1 MASLYRDSE
10 SPFWYLKFKDG
21 AGKWR
26 CKSLRPLRH
35 GIPADTRKAKA
46 EADKHSLEEHTRGPQ
61 RDSWASWVP
70 AYLKGRYLNPDTR
83 RRVLNAWDRLAEYLV
98 KKGIGSPQELRY
110 SDCMDYMPYRVEK
123 AEHNTARLELKIL
136 SVVCDEAIRRG
147 IIARNPAA
155 KLGIARVRGKER
167 PELSDDDI
175 TKIRL
180 ALKSEPDWMSH
191 AFEIAVH
198 MGCRLSETAVFADD
212 IDPSLSL
219 IHFRRTKGDKPFTV
233 PVNPLLKPLLKKLR
247 VGAKDRI
254 FELPSDAAR
263 DFHRFF
269 KKLALPEV
277 TFHSTRV
284 TVASRLARSGY
295 PLAKAM
301 RLLNHSSELVH
312 RQYQRLQAEDV
323 ADAYEV
329 LRIPSVSDPSQSQGP
344 KSGSRSNETRGA
356 RKAKPKRPKAKIASR
371 G

>member
-10 SPFWYLKFKDG
+10 SPFWYLKFKDA

-46 EADKHSLEEHTRGPQ
+46 KADEHSLEEHTRSPQ
-61 RDSWASWVP
+61 RESWASWVP
-70 AYLKGRYLNPDTR
+70 AYLKGRYMNPDTR
-83 RRVLNAWDRLAEYLV
+83 RRVLNAWDRLSEYLGG
-98 KKGIGSPQELRY
+98 KGINSAQELRY
-110 SDCMDYMPYRVEK
+110 ADCMDYMPYRVK
-123 AEHNTARLELKIL
+123 TAAHNTARLELKIL
-136 SVVCDEAIRRG
+136 KVVCDEAIRRG
-147 IIARNPAA
+147 IITKNPASR
-155 KLGIARVRGKER
+155 LGVPRVRGKER
-167 PELSDDDI
+167 PELTDDDI
-175 TKIRL
+175 AKIRF

-191 AFEIAVH
+191 AFEIALH
-198 MGCRLSETAVFADD
+198 QGCRLSETPVFSSD
-212 IDPSLSL
+212 LNWL
-219 IHFRRTKGDKPFTV
+219 KGEMHFRRTKGDKPFTV
-233 PVNPLLKPLLKKLR
+233 PIHPSLKPLLQRLS

-254 FELPSDAAR
+254 FEMPTNAAR

-269 KKLALPEV
+269 QKLALPEV

-329 LRIPSVSDPSQSQGP
+329 LRIPTVSGPSQIQGQ
-344 KSGSRSNETRGA
+344 KSGSRSIGNRDA
-356 RKAKPKRPKAKIASR
+356 RPAKKGRPKAKSASR
-371 G
+371 E